1 MKTERSDVLPDTVVP
16 FYNLD
21 TNAQSEITRFT
32 QHLSVKKGETL
43 FGGDELLRY
52 FYIVISGKIK
62 TYQLNFDNGKEQTI
76 FVYREG
82 DMFDTIVLL
91 DGQPHDVMY
100 ETLEDSELLQLP
112 IEEVRHLLRTNESF
126 NRMFF
131 PYLAQQMRHVEEL
144 ATDLSLYSTSERL
157 IKLLL
162 QNLDPNNRLKY
173 KLIQGLS
180 NTEIAKLIGTVRH
193 VVERHLKALKADGT
207 IATKNK
213 DIQILD
219 ANRLLEKINLF

>member
-1 MKTERSDVLPDTVVP
+1 MQQSVTTHP
-16 FYNLD
+16 F
-21 TNAQSEITRFT
+21 QSLEPMVQNEISRYTKRLFF
-32 QHLSVKKGETL
+32 KKGETL
-43 FGGDELLRY
+43 FSGDELLRY
-52 FYIVISGKIK
+52 FYIVLNGKIK
-62 TYQLNFDNGKEQTI
+62 SYQLNLENGKEQTI

-91 DGQPHDVMY
+91 DGHVHDVMY
-100 ETLEDSELLQLP
+100 EALEDSEVMQLP
-112 IEEVRHLLRTNESF
+112 MEEVRELLRTNEAF

-131 PYLAQQMRHVEEL
+131 PYLAQQMRHMEEL
-144 ATDLSLYSTSERL
+144 ATDLSLYSTAERL

-173 KLIQGLS
+173 NLIQGLS

-207 IATKNK
+207 IETKNRNV
-213 DIQILD
+213 QILD
-219 ANRLLEKINLF
+219 ATKLLDKLKLF

>member
-1 MKTERSDVLPDTVVP
+1 VLPDTVVP

-32 QHLSVKKGETL
+32 QRLSVKKGETL

-100 ETLEDSELLQLP
+100 EALEDSELLQLP

>member
-1 MKTERSDVLPDTVVP
+1 MQETL
-16 FYNLD
+16 
-21 TNAQSEITRFT
+21 T
-32 QHLSVKKGETL
+32 QHPLGNLEPVVQTAISRYTKRLFFKKGETL
-43 FGGDELLRY
+43 FSGDELLHY

-62 TYQLNFDNGKEQTI
+62 SYQLNLENGKEQTI
-76 FVYREG
+76 FVFREG

-91 DGQPHDVMY
+91 DGEPHDVMY
-100 ETLEDSELLQLP
+100 EALEDSELLQLP
-112 IEEVRHLLRTNESF
+112 IAEVRELLRTNEAF

-131 PYLAQQMRHVEEL
+131 PYLAKQMRHMEEL

-162 QNLDPNNRLKY
+162 QNLDPNNKLKY

-213 DIQILD
+213 NVQILD
-219 ANRLLEKINLF
+219 ANKLLEKINLF

>member
-1 MKTERSDVLPDTVVP
+1 MLPDQTVP

-21 TNAQSEITRFT
+21 TQAQGEISRITKRF
-32 QHLSVKKGETL
+32 LVKKGDTL
-43 FGGDELLRY
+43 FSGDEVLHY
-52 FYIVISGKIK
+52 FYIVVSGKIK
-62 TYQLNFDNGKEQTI
+62 SYQLNLDNGKEQTI
-76 FVYREG
+76 FVYRQG

-91 DGQPHDVMY
+91 DGEPHDVMY
-100 ETLEDSELLQLP
+100 EALEDSELLQLP
-112 IEEVRHLLRTNESF
+112 IEEVRHLLHTNESF

-131 PYLAQQMRHVEEL
+131 PYLAKQMRHMEEL

-213 DIQILD
+213 DVQILD
-219 ANRLLEKINLF
+219 ANKLLEKINLF